1 MDNNSLSVLND
12 NQYCEDLDIRVL
24 NFEKKTLPPDWS
36 LDRTAGKTCML
47 TYILEGR
54 AACYVEGKPYL
65 ASKGDFVFVPD
76 CTAYSAH
83 GDRKKELA
91 CYLME
96 FEYSYKSG
104 SGSELPLPTVF
115 NAESDIVLNDLYKEM
130 ERTWEFKARGYRLM
144 SRAIALQI
152 FHELLFRTYRAQN
165 TCKQS
170 NRIEIIKEYVHKHYR
185 NNIQLEDVAE
195 ILNLN
200 PVYTGSYFK
209 KRTGYSIK
217 QYINH
222 VRINQ
227 AKNLLASGDYTVT
240 EVAQMC
246 GYHDIFY
253 FSKVFKQIEGVSPSY
268 FQQ

>member
-1 MDNNSLSVLND
+1 
-12 NQYCEDLDIRVL
+12 
-24 NFEKKTLPPDWS
+24 
-36 LDRTAGKTCML
+36 
-47 TYILEGR
+47 
-54 AACYVEGKPYL
+54 
-65 ASKGDFVFVPD
+65 
-76 CTAYSAH
+76 
-83 GDRKKELA
+83 
-91 CYLME
+91 
-96 FEYSYKSG
+96 
-104 SGSELPLPTVF
+104 
-115 NAESDIVLNDLYKEM
+115 
-130 ERTWEFKARGYRLM
+130 
-144 SRAIALQI
+144 
-152 FHELLFRTYRAQN
+152 
-165 TCKQS
+165 
-170 NRIEIIKEYVHKHYR
+170 
-185 NNIQLEDVAE
+185 LEDVAE